1 MSDANPANETAKVT
15 DTMRERSIVPCNFRS
30 AGRLSND
37 SARHLR
43 TVHESFARN
52 LSHSLDLFLG
62 SALEIKLVGVDQV
75 GSREFSTSL
84 AGSSYL
90 VPFAMAPVQGRVL
103 ARFASTLLFPL
114 LDLLLGGTGEPDEQM
129 RELTEL
135 DEELIRT
142 VTELVASQ
150 LERAWKSCQVALTVG
165 ASVKPALVGQL
176 FATEERVTLIHF
188 EMTVAS
194 TTGAFEIVLPMAF
207 SNALIRASQT
217 EATRRVARQ
226 AVPGLRL
233 RDRLLNCNM
242 MTFAELSALRISVGD
257 LVGMKAGDVINLHAP
272 VNTPVKLT
280 MCGLDLFEVTPVRHG
295 NRKTAQLDRCCQ
307 KELAE
312 LA

>member
-1 MSDANPANETAKVT
+1 MSTPDSTTEPTVVT
-15 DTMRERSIVPCNFRS
+15 DPKPGRSIVPCNFRS
-30 AGRLSND
+30 AGRLSNE

-43 TVHESFARN
+43 TVHEGFARN

-84 AGSSYL
+84 SGSSYL

-103 ARFASTLLFPL
+103 ARFGSALLFPL
-114 LDLLLGGTGEPDEQM
+114 LDLLLGGTGAPDEQP

-176 FATEERVTLIHF
+176 FAAEERVTLIHF
-188 EMTVAS
+188 EMTVAA
-194 TTGAFEIVLPMAF
+194 TTGALEIVLPMAF
-207 SNALIRASQT
+207 SNALIRVSQT

-226 AVPGLRL
+226 VTPGLRL
-233 RDRLLNCNM
+233 RDRLLDCNM
-242 MTFAELSALRISVGD
+242 ATAAELSALRISVGD
-257 LVGMKAGDVINLHAP
+257 LVGMKPGDVINLHAP
-272 VNTPVKLT
+272 VNTPVRLT
-280 MCGLDLFEVTPVRHG
+280 MAGLDLFEVTPVRHG

-312 LA
+312 PA

>member
-1 MSDANPANETAKVT
+1 MSDASITKEPGMVT
-15 DTMRERSIVPCNFRS
+15 DQKRERSVVACNFRS

-43 TVHESFARN
+43 TVHEGFARN

-62 SALEIKLVGVDQV
+62 SALEVKLVGVDQV
-75 GSREFSTSL
+75 GSREFTTSFSG
-84 AGSSYL
+84 ASYL
-90 VPFAMAPVQGRVL
+90 VPFAMAPVQGRVF
-103 ARFASTLLFPL
+103 ARFGSALLFPL
-114 LDLLLGGTGEPDEQM
+114 LDLLLGGTGQPDDHA

-176 FATEERVTLIHF
+176 FANEERVTLIHF

-194 TTGAFEIVLPMAF
+194 TTGALEIVLPMAF

-226 AVPGLRL
+226 ATPGLRL
-233 RDRLLNCNM
+233 RDRLLDCTM
-242 MTFAELSALRISVGD
+242 ETSAELSALRISVGD
-257 LVGMKAGDVINLHAP
+257 LVGMKAGDVINLNAP
-272 VNTPVKLT
+272 VNTPVRLT
-280 MCGLDLFEVTPVRHG
+280 MAGLDLFEMTPVRHG
-295 NRKTAQLDRCCQ
+295 NRKTAQLDRFCQ
-307 KELAE
+307 KDLAE
-312 LA
+312 PA